1 MLARHGHLPE
11 AVLVVLA
18 HDCAQRP
25 ARQVVDSDRRVHDDA
40 PARGKDAH
48 IQVVVLVA
56 QQQFVVEA
64 GRCERFGSECAERDV
79 RSLPPADPGGGR
91 PPADPAERRV
101 HGTGDGTLH
110 GRPS

>member
-11 AVLVVLA
+11 AVLVVLT

-25 ARQVVDSDRRVHDDA
+25 TWQVVDSDRWVHDDA

-56 QQQFVVEA
+56 EQQFVVEA
-64 GRCERFGSECAERDV
+64 GRCERCGSESAERDV
-79 RSLPPADPGGGR
+79 RSLPPADAGGR